1 MLSPLLGPLRP
12 AFADAALDLTTRMAS
27 PYDLNPLDFDPL
39 RRALEDVI
47 DFERLPQAP
56 PVRLFVAATH
66 INTAQ
71 ARIFRT
77 PEITAETVLA
87 SACLPLLQKAVEIDG
102 EAYWDGGYSA
112 NPALTPLVQECRAAD
127 ILLVQLAPMEQRT
140 VPRSAPEIIARA
152 KNIAF

>member
-1 MLSPLLGPLRP
+1 MLSPMLGRPRP
-12 AFADAALDLTTRMAS
+12 ALADAALDLTTRMAS

-39 RRALEDVI
+39 RRALEAEI
-47 DFERLPQAP
+47 DFERVRQAS

-66 INTAQ
+66 VNTAQ

-77 PEITAETVLA
+77 PEITAEVVLA
-87 SACLPLLQKAVEIDG
+87 SACLPMLQKAVEIDG

-127 ILLVQLAPMEQRT
+127 ILLVQLAPME
-140 VPRSAPEIIARA
+140 
-152 KNIAF
+152 